1 MPRVLL
7 LLPLLLALAT
17 CRGETP
23 PHFGQPRAEGPTA
36 EGPTIE
42 FRHDGEL
49 TFYREDGDIVTIAIE
64 IAETPAAIE
73 RGLMQREGLPERSGM
88 LFLMP
93 DTRIQSFWM
102 ANTPISLDI
111 TFVGPDSTVV
121 NTGKYTRPFSQ
132 QSVTSQAPARFVVE
146 TVAGFTDSYGIVPG
160 DRVRWRRTPASG
172 PTAAAP

>member
-1 MPRVLL
+1 MPRILL
-7 LLPLLLALAT
+7 LLPVLFALAA

-23 PHFGQPRAEGPTA
+23 PHHGQPRADGPA
-36 EGPTIE
+36 IE

-73 RGLMQREGLPERSGM
+73 RGLMQRDGLPERSGM

-102 ANTPISLDI
+102 ANTPLSLDI
-111 TFVGPDSTVV
+111 TFVGPDSTVI

-132 QSVTSQAPARFVVE
+132 QNVTSEAPARYVVE

-160 DRVRWRRTPASG
+160 DRVRWRRGPASG
-172 PTAAAP
+172 GTVPVP